1 MFTGGS
7 GFPVSRGGRDTSL
20 CETGSLTPR
29 CWLGSFAAMSETGP
43 DGEPAR
49 IARRLLRS
57 EQRGTLATSMRGAP
71 YASLVLITADLDA
84 SPLLLLSDLAQHS
97 RNIAFDPRV
106 SILVDGT
113 AGYQDP
119 LTGPRLTV
127 IGQVGATEDPRL
139 LARFTAHHPAS
150 ASYAG
155 FADFRIYRM
164 AVAGGHLVAGF
175 GRIHRLGS
183 QDLLLAAD
191 AALAGA
197 EQDILRHMNE
207 QHADAINDYARVLL
221 ARSGTG
227 WQMAGIDPEGADL
240 RWDGE
245 TARLDF
251 PSLVLSPEAA
261 RSALV
266 ELARRARQ

>member
-1 MFTGGS
+1 
-7 GFPVSRGGRDTSL
+7 
-20 CETGSLTPR
+20 
-29 CWLGSFAAMSETGP
+29 MSETGF

-57 EQRGTLATSMRGAP
+57 EQRGTLATNMRGAP

-113 AGYQDP
+113 AGYRDP

-127 IGQVGATEDPRL
+127 IGRVGATEDPRL

-150 ASYAG
+150 ASYSG
-155 FADFRIYRM
+155 FADFRLYRM

-175 GRIHRLGS
+175 GRIHRVGS
-183 QDLLLAAD
+183 RELLLAAD
-191 AALAGA
+191 AAGLAAA
-197 EQDILRHMNE
+197 EPEILNHMNE
-207 QHADAINDYARVLL
+207 QHAEAIDAYARGLL

-227 WQMAGIDPEGADL
+227 WRMTGVDPEGADL
-240 RWDGE
+240 QRGGE
-245 TARLDF
+245 TARLSF
-251 PSLVLSPEAA
+251 PSLVLTPEAA

-266 ELARRARQ
+266 ELANRARQ

>member
-1 MFTGGS
+1 
-7 GFPVSRGGRDTSL
+7 
-20 CETGSLTPR
+20 
-29 CWLGSFAAMSETGP
+29 MSETGF

-57 EQRGTLATSMRGAP
+57 EQQGTLATSMRGAP

-106 SILVDGT
+106 SILFDGT
-113 AGYQDP
+113 AGYPDP

-127 IGQVGATEDPRL
+127 IGQVGVAEDPRL

-150 ASYAG
+150 ASYSG
-155 FADFRIYRM
+155 FADFRLYRM

-175 GRIHRLGS
+175 GRIHRIDRR
-183 QDLLLAAD
+183 DLLLAAD
-191 AALAGA
+191 AAALAAA
-197 EQDILRHMNE
+197 EPEILRHLNE
-207 QHADAINDYARVLL
+207 HHADAIDAYARCLL

-227 WQMAGIDPEGADL
+227 WRMTGIDPEGADL
-240 RWDGE
+240 RRGGE

-251 PSLVLSPEAA
+251 SSLVLSPEAA

-266 ELARRARQ
+266 ELANRARQ

>member
-1 MFTGGS
+1 MS
-7 GFPVSRGGRDTSL
+7 DIGFD
-20 CETGSLTPR
+20 
-29 CWLGSFAAMSETGP
+29 A
-43 DGEPAR
+43 EPAR

-57 EQRGTLATSMRGAP
+57 EQRGSLATSMLGAP

-84 SPLLLLSDLAQHS
+84 GPVLLLSDLAQHS

-106 SILVDGT
+106 SLLFDGT

-119 LTGPRLTV
+119 LTGPRLTI
-127 IGQVGATEDPRL
+127 IGQAGAVEDPRL

-150 ASYAG
+150 AGYSG
-155 FADFRIYRM
+155 FADFRLYRV

-175 GRIHRLGS
+175 GRIHRLDS
-183 QDLLLAAD
+183 RDLLLAAD
-191 AALAGA
+191 AAALAAA
-197 EQDILRHMNE
+197 EPEILKHMNE
-207 QHADAINDYARVLL
+207 DHADAIGAYARRLL

-227 WQMAGIDPEGADL
+227 WQMTGIDPEGADL
-240 RWDGE
+240 RRDGE

-261 RSALV
+261 RSVLV
-266 ELARRARQ
+266 ELATRARQ